1 MSEDLVPIKFRVNG
15 RQNEITVRPQELLID
30 FVRERLALTGT
41 KRSCDMEVC
50 GTCTVLL
57 DGKAVSS
64 CSLFAFELDGK
75 DLTTIEG
82 LEGPEGLHPLQ
93 KAFIQCGGFQ
103 CGFLYSRNDLAGKE
117 LARREPGSDSGT
129 SLRLYGREHLPLY
142 RLSDD
147 RRVDLACG
155 RRNEGRGQLTRALR
169 SGEKYVGGRWQKP

>member
-1 MSEDLVPIKFRVNG
+1 MSERLVPIKFRVNG
-15 RQNEITVRPQELLID
+15 RQNEIEVRPQELLID
-30 FVRERLALTGT
+30 FVRERLGLTGT

-82 LEGPEGLHPLQ
+82 LEGPDGLHPLQ

-103 CGFLYSRNDLAGKE
+103 CGFCTPGMILLAKSLLAENPDPTREQVCAYMDANICRCTGYQMIVESILHAAKE
-117 LARREPGSDSGT
+117 MKSTGS
-129 SLRLYGREHLPLY
+129 
-142 RLSDD
+142 
-147 RRVDLACG
+147 
-155 RRNEGRGQLTRALR
+155 
-169 SGEKYVGGRWQKP
+169 

>member
-1 MSEDLVPIKFRVNG
+1 
-15 RQNEITVRPQELLID
+15 
-30 FVRERLALTGT
+30 
-41 KRSCDMEVC
+41 MEVC

-103 CGFLYSRNDLAGKE
+103 CGFCTPGMILLAKSLLAENPDPTREQVCAYMDANICRCTGYQMIVESILHAAKE
-117 LARREPGSDSGT
+117 MKGAGS
-129 SLRLYGREHLPLY
+129 
-142 RLSDD
+142 
-147 RRVDLACG
+147 
-155 RRNEGRGQLTRALR
+155 
-169 SGEKYVGGRWQKP
+169 

>member
-15 RQNEITVRPQELLID
+15 RQNEIAVRPQELLID

-103 CGFLYSRNDLAGKE
+103 CGFCTPGMILLAKSLLAENPDPTREQVCAYMDANICRCTGYQMIVESILHAAKE
-117 LARREPGSDSGT
+117 MKGAGS
-129 SLRLYGREHLPLY
+129 
-142 RLSDD
+142 
-147 RRVDLACG
+147 
-155 RRNEGRGQLTRALR
+155 
-169 SGEKYVGGRWQKP
+169 

>member
-1 MSEDLVPIKFRVNG
+1 MSERLVPIKFRLNG
-15 RQNEITVRPQELLID
+15 QPNEMVVRPQALLID
-30 FVRERLALTGT
+30 FVREELGLTGT

-82 LEGPEGLHPLQ
+82 LEGQDGLHPLQ

-103 CGFLYSRNDLAGKE
+103 CGFCTPGMILLAKSLLTENPNPTRDQVCAYMDANICRCTGYQMIVESILHAAKE
-117 LARREPGSDSGT
+117 MKSASS
-129 SLRLYGREHLPLY
+129 
-142 RLSDD
+142 
-147 RRVDLACG
+147 
-155 RRNEGRGQLTRALR
+155 
-169 SGEKYVGGRWQKP
+169 

>member
-1 MSEDLVPIKFRVNG
+1 MSEGLVPIKFRVNG
-15 RQNEITVRPQELLID
+15 QQNEIAVRSQELLID

-82 LEGPEGLHPLQ
+82 LEGPDGLHPLQ
-93 KAFIQCGGFQ
+93 KAFVQCGGFQ
-103 CGFLYSRNDLAGKE
+103 CGFCTPGMILLAKSL
-117 LARREPGSDSGT
+117 LAENPDPTREQVCAYMDANICRCTGYQMIVESILHAAEEMKGAGS
-129 SLRLYGREHLPLY
+129 
-142 RLSDD
+142 
-147 RRVDLACG
+147 
-155 RRNEGRGQLTRALR
+155 
-169 SGEKYVGGRWQKP
+169 

>member
-1 MSEDLVPIKFRVNG
+1 MSEDLVTIKFRVNG
-15 RQNEITVRPQELLID
+15 RQNEIAVRPQELLID

-103 CGFLYSRNDLAGKE
+103 CGFCTPGMILLAKSL
-117 LARREPGSDSGT
+117 LAENPDPTREEVCAYMDANICRCTGYQMIVESILHAAEEMKGAGS
-129 SLRLYGREHLPLY
+129 
-142 RLSDD
+142 
-147 RRVDLACG
+147 
-155 RRNEGRGQLTRALR
+155 
-169 SGEKYVGGRWQKP
+169 